1 VDQILNK
8 VGSPDHALLAEAGLD
23 APGMSSVERLAAIIA
38 RGARASAI
46 FGEPIH
52 QGASVVIPVAKAIWG
67 VGGGKGPA
75 GTGDGGGGGMH
86 VAPVGYI
93 HVEQGRARFHPL
105 RKSMLS
111 LGVMAALAGALMIA
125 GRQLRLMRRDRRD
138 EAKSSRK

>member
-1 VDQILNK
+1 VDQILNN
-8 VGSPDHALLAEAGLD
+8 VGLPDHALLAEAGLD
-23 APGMSSVERLAAIIA
+23 APGVSSVERLAATIA

-93 HVEQGRARFHPL
+93 HVEHGRARSSTQEINAVAW
-105 RKSMLS
+105 RD
-111 LGVMAALAGALMIA
+111 
-125 GRQLRLMRRDRRD
+125 GRFGWRTDDRRAATSVD
-138 EAKSSRK
+138 APGHAR